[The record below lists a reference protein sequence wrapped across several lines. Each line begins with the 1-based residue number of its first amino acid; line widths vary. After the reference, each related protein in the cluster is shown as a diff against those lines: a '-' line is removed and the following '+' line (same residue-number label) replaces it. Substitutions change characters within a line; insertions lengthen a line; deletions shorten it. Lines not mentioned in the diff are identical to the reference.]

1 MNEYLFDVK
10 LFASV
15 RVQADTEKEARR
27 MLADALDAADINAGA
42 WPNGDPVQF
51 EASQD
56 GEPDLVEVEEVNG
69 AAELIG
75 PELSA

>member
-27 MLADALDAADINAGA
+27 LLADALDAANINAGA
-42 WPNGDPVQF
+42 WPNGDPVVF
-51 EASQD
+51 EASQG
-56 GEPDLVEVEEVNG
+56 GEPDLMEVEAIDGSGEAFVSEPR
-69 AAELIG
+69 A
-75 PELSA
+75 

>member
-15 RVQADTEKEARR
+15 RVQADTETEARR
-27 MLADALDAADINAGA
+27 LLADALDAADINAGA
-42 WPNGDPVQF
+42 WPNGDPVVF

-56 GEPDLVEVEEVNG
+56 GEPDLVEVEDIDG
-69 AAELIG
+69 AAATFA
-75 PELSA
+75 PARPA